1 MLGVFG
7 TARIIKDHEL
17 LLPRHDDPTA
27 NKAHL
32 LESEATLTTLWSP
45 EWPTALGAL
54 DRAKIDRG
62 AALYQ
67 AVATQPAAP
76 RG

>member
-32 LESEATLTTLWSP
+32 LQSEATLTT
-45 EWPTALGAL
+45 LGAL
-54 DRAKIDRG
+54 DRAKIDRH
-62 AALYQ
+62 AALYR